1 MASREED
8 DSLDGCVDEVV
19 GSDTVEFVLSKQK
32 KNEIFVIIT
41 IE

>member
-1 MASREED
+1 MASREAD
-8 DSLDGCVDEVV
+8 VSLDVCVDEVV
-19 GSDTVEFVLSKQK
+19 GSDIVEFVLSKQK